1 MSDKIFE
8 LCVNFLEWL
17 AKKLGISYEQLNVIL
32 FVFLMPALFLLLLIL
47 LIIKC

>member
-17 AKKLGISYEQLNVIL
+17 SEKLGISYQQVNVIL
-32 FVFLMPALFLLLLIL
+32 FVFLMPALFLLLIIL
-47 LIIKC
+47 LIIKW